1 MHPRNIA
8 LLAALLAVLAGAV
21 VYQKN
26 QTPYPGALKSQPVL
40 SFKFDKEQVSAVLVD
55 RAEDKLRLEKSEGQ
69 WRIATQWNTAAES
82 QKIETVIQQLGQ
94 LSGDL
99 RSSDE
104 TLFADYGLGEE
115 EAVRV
120 ELRGED
126 PDQELAVLWV
136 GARGLEN
143 ASAFV
148 RKPGAPEVFAL
159 ETPLLQSLGF
169 HRAVSGSGL
178 ERDSEFWNDLRLFRQ
193 DIGAVEKIE
202 IKRGASQGSESFFSM
217 VKKENREGENVKTFW
232 SFEGQESAFA
242 PDEKKIEDL
251 LQLLGG
257 ARALKALDPSKD
269 YGFGRPIAE
278 LTLSLKEGEPVIF
291 RAASAGQET
300 KSYYLQ
306 STSDPAVFELPLYHV
321 KRMDLPRRHFFLN
334 NPFGIESADVKEV
347 LLRKNAQEWFA
358 GLTEDKKAALERL
371 AVLLAGLDEEVR
383 EVKNPPAWTEPAAA
397 MEVKAQPERS
407 WIFDFGPAAAGRV
420 PFRLA
425 GEPRVFDVSESFFQ
439 SLFKDFPP
447 PADA

>member
-232 SFEGQESAFA
+232 SLRVKKA
-242 PDEKKIEDL
+242 PSLLMRKK
-251 LQLLGG
+251 
-257 ARALKALDPSKD
+257 SK
-269 YGFGRPIAE
+269 
-278 LTLSLKEGEPVIF
+278 IF
-291 RAASAGQET
+291 FSCSAG
-300 KSYYLQ
+300 
-306 STSDPAVFELPLYHV
+306 P
-321 KRMDLPRRHFFLN
+321 
-334 NPFGIESADVKEV
+334 
-347 LLRKNAQEWFA
+347 
-358 GLTEDKKAALERL
+358 
-371 AVLLAGLDEEVR
+371 
-383 EVKNPPAWTEPAAA
+383 
-397 MEVKAQPERS
+397 
-407 WIFDFGPAAAGRV
+407 GP
-420 PFRLA
+420 
-425 GEPRVFDVSESFFQ
+425 
-439 SLFKDFPP
+439 
-447 PADA
+447 